1 MFDGVEELD
10 FVAPYEVFSASRF
23 FTDRA
28 VEVRYVTA
36 SRPGFVRASYGTRVG
51 VEHGWAPQDRF
62 CELDGPLFLGI
73 GDRVRFD
80 GRSLSVTLKSGET
93 FSPTGTW
100 GIRCRRGRRL

>member
-1 MFDGVEELD
+1 MRLITDGVTPVPRMMLVDDLE
-10 FVAPYEVFSASRF
+10 
-23 FTDRA
+23 TDD
-28 VEVRYVTA
+28 
-36 SRPGFVRASYGTRVG
+36 G
-51 VEHGWAPQDRF
+51 RF

-100 GIRCRRGRRL
+100 GIRCRRGRRM